1 MKTVIRIEH
10 PYDGNGLWRSV
21 NSDGDTVIDDI
32 SFFFELSLKHNDLPV
47 PQDDNLTM
55 TSSHYCAFK
64 SIEQIQQWIENNW
77 WKEIIDLG
85 FRVLMIDVSEYQEGN
100 HQIIFKK
107 EHILQSKDITELFV

>member
-21 NSDGDTVIDDI
+21 NSDGDAVIDDI
-32 SFFFELSLKHNDLPV
+32 SFFEELVDKHNKFPLPHE
-47 PQDDNLTM
+47 DNLIM
-55 TSSHYCAFK
+55 TGNRYCAFK

-77 WKEIIDLG
+77 WKEIIELG
-85 FRVLMIDVSEYQEGN
+85 FKVLMIDISEYQEGN

-107 EHILQSKDITELFV
+107 EHIMQSKDITELFI